1 MLRVAICDD
10 NCIFVQQMLQAVTR
24 EFSIQIKER
33 IETETYVSSTLLLR
47 HHQMNPFDVVFLD
60 IDMPEPDGFTVA
72 KEISDSHE
80 CFIIFV
86 TNHSELVYDSF
97 MFKPLNFI
105 YKGTEEYMTAR
116 IREVVKQISEQIKQD
131 IDIVINNR
139 DEKRFSVP
147 IKNVVYIESSKH
159 YLVLNTTDDKS
170 IKTRGSISEAEEEYS
185 QYDFVR
191 IHRKYLANLK
201 YVLNI
206 DRSGKTVIF
215 KQHFELPLGDI
226 YKENVDARLTEYVR
240 RIK

>member
-1 MLRVAICDD
+1 
-10 NCIFVQQMLQAVTR
+10 VQQMTQAVTR
-24 EFSIQIKER
+24 EFAIQIKEN

-105 YKGTEEYMTAR
+105 YKGTEEYMAAR

-131 IDIVINNR
+131 KDIVINNR

-147 IKNVVYIESSKH
+147 VKSIVYIESSKH
-159 YLVLNTTDDKS
+159 YLVLNTIDDKS

-191 IHRKYLANLK
+191 IHRKYIANLK